1 METVSFRLL
10 AIGLVSRGPPGN
22 LGPAGQTDHFCERL
36 VDALVVAIVALGLAF
51 LLMWSAKLCLM
62 HNADSILPALVSTQN
77 VTWYYWGQNRFG
89 NLLPA
94 LTSWIWDVD
103 LNLKA
108 QILLRAFCAALGPV
122 FFILVLRPKARLIP
136 VYCATIAAMIFLERD
151 LLAHWYWT
159 DAQPYGTSLA
169 LLAPSLLVVTHSWRF
184 NAGSAGIAI
193 LVLFLLMV
201 ALWVNLSAVLFALPL
216 FLGLA
221 VVDRSRQFLA
231 LAVLLALAYGLD
243 SAHAAHV
250 ERNFAYAALRPSW
263 AATLKAV
270 SNLADEIRGLPM
282 LLLAAGAIL
291 ASWTLRSR
299 QIVRTA
305 SLMLA
310 VSALVFLVT
319 ANLQWVQENLSLSRY
334 FLIPVT
340 ATVAT
345 CATLVVEA
353 AAKLM
358 AQVQP
363 WNRLLLPSVSL
374 ALLILAAALI
384 VLPLNLQCRF
394 VAGPP
399 ELAAAVDLVDKTNAS
414 FVDGDYWLVWP
425 AVFLANRNA
434 RGPIFGLAYRAEGA
448 RRPIRNFAAS
458 HPHPVIL
465 CIGKSLT
472 DCVDRFASTLGWKRV
487 SAREIASGEL
497 ADSRLNWVAGVLDYG
512 SQDDSAARYR

>member
-1 METVSFRLL
+1 MSFRQSE
-10 AIGLVSRGPPGN
+10 IGVVSKSET
-22 LGPAGQTDHFCERL
+22 LGTFRRVGRTERFYERL
-36 VDALVVAIVALGLAF
+36 SEPLVVVIVALGLAF
-51 LLMWSAKLCLM
+51 LLTWSAKLCLM
-62 HNADSILPALVSTQN
+62 HNADSILPALISTQN
-77 VTWYYWGQNRFG
+77 VTWYYWGQNRLG

-94 LTSWIWDVD
+94 LTSGISDVD

-108 QILLRAFCAALGPV
+108 QIFLRAFCAALGPV
-122 FFILVLRPKARLIP
+122 FFILILRPKARLIT

-169 LLAPSLLVVTHSWRF
+169 LLAPPLLVATHSWRF
-184 NAGSAGIAI
+184 NARSAGIAI

-221 VVDRSRQFLA
+221 IVDRSRQFLA

-250 ERNFAYAALRPSW
+250 GGNFAYAALRPSW

-270 SNLADEIRGLPM
+270 SNLADEIRGLPT
-282 LLLAAGAIL
+282 LLLAAGAIW
-291 ASWTLRSR
+291 ASWTLRAHE
-299 QIVRTA
+299 IVRTA

-353 AAKLM
+353 AAKLKS
-358 AQVQP
+358 QVQP

-425 AVFLANRNA
+425 AVFLANRDA
-434 RGPIFGLAYRAEGA
+434 RGPVFGLTYRAEGA
-448 RRPIRNFAAS
+448 RRPIRRFAAS

-465 CIGKSLT
+465 CIGKSFT
-472 DCVDRFASTLGWKRV
+472 DCVDRFASLLGWKGV

-512 SQDDSAARYR
+512 SQDDSAAR